1 MQYVVTARPIV
12 AEMASFWSLLN
23 DGTINAQKPDGAEIV
38 ASMKRAVIGGGKV
51 SWYETCYCNP
61 PLLHERSTVYDRFFN
76 DIEIEPHV
84 GQVHLEGERFWDQ
97 LRAWNT
103 GKNGGS
109 RQVDGIANVAK
120 YVPVRIL

>member
-76 DIEIEPHV
+76 DIEIEPQV
-84 GQVHLEGERFWDQ
+84 GPVHLEGERFWDQ

-103 GKNGGS
+103 GKNRGS
-109 RQVDGIANVAK
+109 LHVDGIANAAK

>member
-1 MQYVVTARPIV
+1 MQYFVSARPIL
-12 AEMASFWSLLN
+12 AEMTRFWSLLN
-23 DGTINAQKPDGAEIV
+23 DGTINAQKPDGSEIV
-38 ASMKRAVIGGGKV
+38 TSMKRAVVKGDKV
-51 SWYETCYCNP
+51 SWYETCFCSP
-61 PLLHERSTVYDRFFN
+61 PLQHERSTVYDRFFT
-76 DIEIEPHV
+76 DMKIEPGV
-84 GQVHLEGERFWDQ
+84 GPALEGERFWDQ

>member
-76 DIEIEPHV
+76 DMEIEPHV
-84 GQVHLEGERFWDQ
+84 GPVHLEGERFWDQ

>member
-38 ASMKRAVIGGGKV
+38 ASMKRAVIGRGKV

-76 DIEIEPHV
+76 EIEIEPQV
-84 GQVHLEGERFWDQ
+84 GPVHLEGERFWDQ
-97 LRAWNT
+97 LRAWRS

-109 RQVDGIANVAK
+109 RHVDGIASVAK

>member
-23 DGTINAQKPDGAEIV
+23 NGTINAQKPDGAEIV

-76 DIEIEPHV
+76 DVEIEPHV
-84 GQVHLEGERFWDQ
+84 GPVHLEGERFWDQ

-109 RQVDGIANVAK
+109 WQVDGIANVAK

>member
-76 DIEIEPHV
+76 DVEIEPHV
-84 GQVHLEGERFWDQ
+84 GPVHLEGERFWDQ

-109 RQVDGIANVAK
+109 RRVDGIANVAK

>member
-38 ASMKRAVIGGGKV
+38 ASMKRAEIGGGKV

-61 PLLHERSTVYDRFFN
+61 RHVHERSNVYDRFFN
-76 DIEIEPHV
+76 DVEIESHV
-84 GQVHLEGERFWDQ
+84 RSVHLEVESLYETFM
-97 LRAWNT
+97 
-103 GKNGGS
+103 
-109 RQVDGIANVAK
+109 
-120 YVPVRIL
+120 

>member
-38 ASMKRAVIGGGKV
+38 ASMKRAVIGGSKV

-76 DIEIEPHV
+76 DVEIEPHV
-84 GQVHLEGERFWDQ
+84 GPVHLEGERFWDQ

>member
-1 MQYVVTARPIV
+1 MQYVVTARPIA
-12 AEMASFWSLLN
+12 AEMARFWSLLK

-61 PLLHERSTVYDRFFN
+61 PLLHERSIVYDRFFN
-76 DIEIEPHV
+76 DIEIEPQV
-84 GQVHLEGERFWDQ
+84 GPVHLEGERFWDQ

-103 GKNGGS
+103 EKNGGS

>member
-76 DIEIEPHV
+76 DIEIEPQV
-84 GQVHLEGERFWDQ
+84 GPVHLEGERFWDQ

-103 GKNGGS
+103 GKNRGS
-109 RQVDGIANVAK
+109 RHVDGIANVAK

>member
-1 MQYVVTARPIV
+1 MQYVITAWPIV

-76 DIEIEPHV
+76 DMEIEPHV
-84 GQVHLEGERFWDQ
+84 GPVHLEGERFWDQ

-109 RQVDGIANVAK
+109 RHVDGIANVAK

>member
-61 PLLHERSTVYDRFFN
+61 PLLHERSTVYDRFFSN
-76 DIEIEPHV
+76 VEIEPHV
-84 GQVHLEGERFWDQ
+84 GPVHLEGERFWDQ

-109 RQVDGIANVAK
+109 RHVDGIANVAK
-120 YVPVRIL
+120 HVPVRIL

>member
-12 AEMASFWSLLN
+12 AEMARFWSLLN
-23 DGTINAQKPDGAEIV
+23 DGTINAQKPDGSEIV
-38 ASMKRAVIGGGKV
+38 ASMKRAVVKGDKV
-51 SWYETCYCNP
+51 SWYETCFCSP
-61 PLLHERSTVYDRFFN
+61 PLQHERSTVYDRFFT
-76 DIEIEPHV
+76 DMKIEPQV
-84 GQVHLEGERFWDQ
+84 GPTHLEGERFWDQ

-109 RQVDGIANVAK
+109 RHVDGIANVAR